1 MGGTNV
7 ETSQF
12 QRLATPNLARLT
24 ANWDNGMDGNP
35 VTSSVVSG
43 HKSDPEMSRLQTI
56 MEERVATL
64 EPTAGLA
71 TLVDAQSTVL

>member
-7 ETSQF
+7 ETSQY
-12 QRLATPNLARLT
+12 QRLATANLARLT
-24 ANWDNGMDGNP
+24 ANWDNGMDGNAA
-35 VTSSVVSG
+35 TSSVVSG